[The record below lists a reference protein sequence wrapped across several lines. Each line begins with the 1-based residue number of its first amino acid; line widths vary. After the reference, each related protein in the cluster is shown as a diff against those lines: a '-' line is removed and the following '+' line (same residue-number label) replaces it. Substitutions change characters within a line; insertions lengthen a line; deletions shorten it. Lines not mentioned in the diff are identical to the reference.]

1 MKKIISILLIFML
14 LLTACSSKEATKTEE
29 ELKAEIRA
37 EMEAEDK
44 QKEELKAQLKA
55 EIEAEAKKEEEKQQE
70 SIDLKDQGILL
81 DFIYENYDI
90 GIDRNLLKDSMAA
103 IYGDFNNDGIED
115 VVYYSP
121 DRNGF
126 NKVPFITVK
135 NGKLS
140 LIPSDI
146 GASTIYSH
154 KIEYDGK
161 FIHYTIRGGGTGI
174 SATVK
179 ELYVYDGEK
188 IISTGA
194 FIQLEGYASAPPDY
208 STETKGITTFDID
221 GDYSS
226 FVHEDIT
233 TGSEEM
239 YTKQKFVYNPNT
251 YTFTITDISEKKE
264 TNNNVYIAENLKP
277 GVKVSKYFKVKDF
290 ESGDMGPESIKF
302 TLEGNDFVSG
312 TLSSKNEVDF
322 YFSFDEPIIDK
333 NILVRDTSNP
343 DGVSEVNVNENFNFY
358 NISTYGLDINED
370 ILVYVS
376 KGGELKAK
384 GRVKEI
390 SYEENAVE
398 SMRKA
403 VITEFIIDD
412 SELEKVNAMM
422 NSKKLD
428 FESETLYS
436 LDKEVYI
443 DYSKYELVIV
453 PMQNTINEMGTKPKE
468 VVFSEENATKCLVT
482 ILGQLDDV
490 KLSYTPNAMDNT
502 IKSVEKNIGTIK
514 DTRLYI
520 DAFMATDFASVTL
533 TGTFVDSDK
542 NKHEIGVS
550 LDDCRDPESYE
561 IIMK

>member
-1 MKKIISILLIFML
+1 MKKIVSVLLIFML
-14 LLTACSSKEATKTEE
+14 LLTACSSKETAKTEE

-37 EMEAEDK
+37 EMEAEAK
-44 QKEELKAQLKA
+44 QKEELKAELKA
-55 EIEAEAKKEEEKQQE
+55 EIEAEAKQEEEKKQE
-70 SIDLKDQGILL
+70 SIDLKNKDILL

-90 GIDRNLLKDSMAA
+90 EIDKNLLKENMTA

-126 NKVPFITVK
+126 NEVPFITVK
-135 NGKLS
+135 DDKLS

-146 GASTIYSH
+146 GTSTIYSH

-179 ELYVYDGEK
+179 ELYVYNGEK

-194 FIQLEGYASAPPDY
+194 TIQLEGYASAPPDY
-208 STETKGITTFDID
+208 STETKGVTTFDID

-226 FVHEDIT
+226 FVHEEIT

-239 YTKQKFVYNPNT
+239 YSKKKFVYNPDT

-290 ESGDMGPESIKF
+290 GSDDMGSESIWF

-312 TLSSKNEVDF
+312 TLSSQVEGYY

-333 NILVRDTSNP
+333 NILVKDTSNP
-343 DGVSEVNVNENFNFY
+343 NGLSEVNVNN
-358 NISTYGLDINED
+358 GLNYYCIDSKELKLSED
-370 ILVYVS
+370 ILVYLS
-376 KGGELKAK
+376 NGEELKAK
-384 GRVKEI
+384 GLVKEV
-390 SYEENAVE
+390 SYEETPME
-398 SMRKA
+398 GMRKA
-403 VITEFIIDD
+403 TITEFKIDD
-412 SELEKVNAMM
+412 SELEKVHATM
-422 NSKKLD
+422 SKGLD
-428 FESETLYS
+428 FENETLYS

-443 DYSKYELVIV
+443 DYSKYELVVV
-453 PMQNTINEMGTKPKE
+453 PMQNTINEMTTSFKK
-468 VVFSEENATKCLVT
+468 VVLSEENASKLLVT
-482 ILGQLDDV
+482 IFGELNDV
-490 KLSYTPNAMDNT
+490 KLTYIANALDNDT
-502 IKSVEKNIGTIK
+502 KPVEKYIGTIK
-514 DTRLYI
+514 NTRLSI
-520 DAFMATDFASVTL
+520 EALMPTDFSSVTL
-533 TGTFVDSDK
+533 TGTFVDKDK
-542 NKHEIGVS
+542 NVHEIGVS